1 MRYIK
6 ESNAKLIEEVL
17 GVRISQLKELPAP
30 SLRLQNK
37 IRLLKIALKELQTKK
52 IVKNGR
58 VKN

>member
-1 MRYIK
+1 MRYIT

-17 GVRISQLKELPAP
+17 EARISQLKEQPAP
-30 SLRLQNK
+30 GLRLQNK

-52 IVKNGR
+52 IIKNGR

>member
-6 ESNAKLIEEVL
+6 ESNAKLIQEVL
-17 GVRISQLKELPAP
+17 EVRISQLKELPAP

-37 IRLLKIALKELQTKK
+37 IRLLKIALKELRTKK

-58 VKN
+58 IKN

>member
-6 ESNAKLIEEVL
+6 ESNAKLIEEVPE
-17 GVRISQLKELPAP
+17 VRISQLKELPAP

>member
-6 ESNAKLIEEVL
+6 ESNAKLIEEEL
-17 GVRISQLKELPAP
+17 EVRISQLKELLAP

>member
-6 ESNAKLIEEVL
+6 ESNAKLIEEEL
-17 GVRISQLKELPAP
+17 EVRISQLKELPAP

>member
-1 MRYIK
+1 MRYIT

-17 GVRISQLKELPAP
+17 EVRISQLKEQPAP
-30 SLRLQNK
+30 GLRLQNK

-52 IVKNGR
+52 IIKNGR

>member
-17 GVRISQLKELPAP
+17 EARISQLKEQPAQ

>member
-17 GVRISQLKELPAP
+17 EVRISQLKELPAP

-37 IRLLKIALKELQTKK
+37 IRLMKIALKELQTKK

>member
-1 MRYIK
+1 MRYIT

-17 GVRISQLKELPAP
+17 EARISQLKEQSAP

-37 IRLLKIALKELQTKK
+37 IRVLKIALKELQTKK
-52 IVKNGR
+52 IIKNGR

>member
-17 GVRISQLKELPAP
+17 EARISQLKEQPAP

-52 IVKNGR
+52 IIKNGR

>member
-17 GVRISQLKELPAP
+17 EVRISQLKELPAP

>member
-6 ESNAKLIEEVL
+6 ESNAKLIEEML
-17 GVRISQLKELPAP
+17 EACISQLKEQPAP

-37 IRLLKIALKELQTKK
+37 IRLMKIALKELQTKK